1 MADEPPDERRPGL
14 RILVVDDNRDA
25 ADSLAALLEL
35 LGHRPTIA
43 HDGPAALRAAA
54 AEPPDCAFL
63 DISLPGMDGYELA
76 RRLRAEPGLVRVKL
90 VAYSSYADARHA
102 EQAAAAG
109 FDFRLTKATGPAE
122 LEGLLTM
129 LQKIMDL
136 AETTEQLAR
145 QNVSLA
151 DQTKELLREVKEDLE
166 EVKQD
171 VKDLKDEI
179 REIRD
184 QKDPPEQKGR

>member
-1 MADEPPDERRPGL
+1 MADEPPDTSRRGL
-14 RILVVDDNRDA
+14 RVLVVDDNRDA
-25 ADSLAALLEL
+25 ADSFAALLQL
-35 LGHRPTIA
+35 LGHRTTVA
-43 HDGPAALRAAA
+43 YDGPEALRAAA

-76 RRLRAEPGLVRVKL
+76 RRLRADPGLGRVKL
-90 VAYSSYADARHA
+90 VAHSSYSDARHT
-102 EQAAAAG
+102 ERAAAAG
-109 FDFRLTKATGPAE
+109 FDFRLTKGADPAE

-145 QNVSLA
+145 QNVALA
-151 DQTKELLREVKEDLE
+151 DQTKELLREVKEDLR
-166 EVKQD
+166 EVRQD
-171 VKDLKDEI
+171 VKELKDEI

-184 QKDPPEQKGR
+184 QKDPPAAKDG